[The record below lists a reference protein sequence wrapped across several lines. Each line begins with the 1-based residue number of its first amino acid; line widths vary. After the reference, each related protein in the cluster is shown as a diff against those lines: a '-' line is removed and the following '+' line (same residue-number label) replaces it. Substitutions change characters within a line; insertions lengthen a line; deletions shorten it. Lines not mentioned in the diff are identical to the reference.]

1 MLFPGRF
8 AFTSFQFSSAGN
20 LPKLPGRLPAGA
32 HWPFRSVAFSHASL
46 FRRYSVFVGSCWNRS
61 QLVFTAYFKSFSL
74 IGLQIRSPPR
84 VTITRGRVAEEKRRR
99 TSL

>member
-1 MLFPGRF
+1 MNTLGTSAALMLFPGRF

-20 LPKLPGRLPAGA
+20 LPKLPGSLPAGA
-32 HWPFRSVAFSHASL
+32 HGPFRSVAFSHASL

-74 IGLQIRSPPR
+74 IGLQIGAPSRLTMIAG
-84 VTITRGRVAEEKRRR
+84 V
-99 TSL
+99 